1 MGPCCNSSFAG
12 VGLIRRNRQL
22 SPAEQDEFLAV
33 GNAYERLAEAS
44 YYGRETLLPLYCVIR
59 VLNEAEASRLPG
71 AMARGFAGTGALL
84 GVAPM
89 PRVAEWYLQRAL
101 KLLDRVDDLA
111 THEIVQI
118 VVGFYYVGVGKWDLA
133 RAQFESVRQIAQRL
147 GDRRRLDDA
156 IGNLA
161 ELESLRGSFDIAATL
176 ADELV
181 TNATARNDDRYRA
194 EALTEL
200 ALSSW
205 RLGQADV
212 ALRSLGALDPLAAN
226 DLELT
231 DELKLRIRGIAAL
244 VHTDRADWA
253 AARTAAD
260 LAMGL
265 TANQRPA
272 SFGTFLGYAGPAE
285 AYLTLWE
292 TGQTGADVQA
302 RAADALGRLRRY
314 AKVFPVG
321 RPRSALLE
329 GRHDWLRGRRDAAM
343 RSWDRAIQLAERLSM
358 PYEQG
363 LAHYDI
369 ARHLEPTTLPR
380 PITWPLLGTS
390 STDCM
395 LRATWPE
402 ST

>member
-1 MGPCCNSSFAG
+1 MGSRSET
-12 VGLIRRNRQL
+12 VR
-22 SPAEQDEFLAV
+22 
-33 GNAYERLAEAS
+33 ERPPD
-44 YYGRETLLPLYCVIR
+44 RE
-59 VLNEAEASRLPG
+59 
-71 AMARGFAGTGALL
+71 
-84 GVAPM
+84 
-89 PRVAEWYLQRAL
+89 
-101 KLLDRVDDLA
+101 
-111 THEIVQI
+111 
-118 VVGFYYVGVGKWDLA
+118 
-133 RAQFESVRQIAQRL
+133 RL

-161 ELESLRGSFDIAATL
+161 ELESLRGSFDTAAAL
-176 ADELV
+176 AGELV

-292 TGQTGADVQA
+292 DGQAGADVQ
-302 RAADALGRLRRY
+302 RQAADALGRLRRY

-329 GRHDWLRGRRDAAM
+329 GRHDWLRNRRDAAM
-343 RSWDRAIQLAERLSM
+343 RSWDKAIQLAERLSM
-358 PYEQG
+358 PYEQA
-363 LAHYDI
+363 LAHYEM
-369 ARHLEPTTLPR
+369 ARHLEPTDVAHANHLAASRDLFNAPACCAGPGESGSHR
-380 PITWPLLGTS
+380 GRQRFRR
-390 STDCM
+390 
-395 LRATWPE
+395 LR
-402 ST
+402 S

>member
-1 MGPCCNSSFAG
+1 MT
-12 VGLIRRNRQL
+12 VG
-22 SPAEQDEFLAV
+22 S
-33 GNAYERLAEAS
+33 AYERLAEAS

-84 GVAPM
+84 GIAPM

-101 KLLDRVDDLA
+101 KLLDGVEDLA
-111 THEIVQI
+111 SHEIVRI
-118 VVGFYYVGVGKWDLA
+118 VVGFYYVGVGNWDLA
-133 RAQFESVRQIAQRL
+133 RAQFDSVRQIAQRL

-161 ELESLRGSFDIAATL
+161 ELESLRGSFDVAAAL
-176 ADELV
+176 AGELV

-226 DLELT
+226 DRELT

-244 VHTDRADWA
+244 VHSDRADWA

-292 TGQTGADVQA
+292 TGQSGADVQS
-302 RAADALGRLRRY
+302 RAADALGRLRAY

-329 GRHDWLRGRRDAAM
+329 GRHHWLRGRRDAAM

-369 ARHLEPTTLPR
+369 ARHLEPTDAAQANHLAASR
-380 PITWPLLGTS
+380 DLFDRLHAARDLARVDLIAGAS
-390 STDCM
+390 SSGG
-395 LRATWPE
+395 LR
-402 ST
+402 